1 MKLVS
6 KENLKVKKIEKEILN
21 EEIKDVILNENFKD
35 KEVISEMFS
44 IKDIEKK
51 INESIEVIADKVV
64 NKMLDHFIKNDKLM
78 DTMSESILKKINIKV
93 EKV

>member
-6 KENLKVKKIEKEILN
+6 KESLKVNKIEMDIINESKSPEII
-21 EEIKDVILNENFKD
+21 E
-35 KEVISEMFS
+35 EMFS
-44 IKDIEKK
+44 VKDIEKK

-64 NKMLDHFIKNDKLM
+64 DKMLQRFMENKELM
-78 DTMSESILKKINIKV
+78 DKVSESILNKINIKV

>member
-6 KENLKVKKIEKEILN
+6 KESLKVNKIEQ
-21 EEIKDVILNENFKD
+21 
-35 KEVISEMFS
+35 EVINESQTPEIIEEMFS

-51 INESIEVIADKVV
+51 INESIDVIAEKVV
-64 NKMLDHFIKNDKLM
+64 DKILDRFMENKELM
-78 DTMSESILKKINIKV
+78 NKVSDSILDKIKIKV

>member
-6 KENLKVKKIEKEILN
+6 KENLKVKKIEIEKE
-21 EEIKDVILNENFKD
+21 VLNENI
-35 KEVISEMFS
+35 KEKEIIEEMFS

-64 NKMLDHFIKNDKLM
+64 DKMINHFMKNDKLM
-78 DTMSESILKKINIKV
+78 EAMSESILKKISIKV